1 MKMMNLLS
9 WKWINGEREIPG
21 RQKVVR
27 WSSVSTLTSHAGL
40 NPRSCTALSLL
51 ASFVS
56 GKSRLVTSAKR
67 ELSMLNTKKESLLF
81 AAGIFCSQKY
91 LALKNPAY

>member
-9 WKWINGEREIPG
+9 WKWINGEREIRG

-27 WSSVSTLTSHAGL
+27 GSSVSTLTSHAGL

-67 ELSMLNTKKESLLF
+67 ELSRCLHRQQN
-81 AAGIFCSQKY
+81 AAGVFLFFVY
-91 LALKNPAY
+91 KNR

>member
-27 WSSVSTLTSHAGL
+27 GSSVSTLTLHAGL
-40 NPRSCTALSLL
+40 NPRSKHYTQPYGFACQRQKPL
-51 ASFVS
+51 
-56 GKSRLVTSAKR
+56 GYER
-67 ELSMLNTKKESLLF
+67 EARVIKK
-81 AAGIFCSQKY
+81 
-91 LALKNPAY
+91 